1 MYSVAADRCSHLKVI
16 SKQIPPDGTD
26 ARTCVFIFP
35 QKLHSLDLMRTSVFR
50 AGIFVGNSASGSSP
64 GNVHIFF
71 CNRFAFCCHSRVH
84 TYSRPFHLRPYYSLL
99 FIHLLPLSSIQRA
112 SRSTSQVSRTRFPTM
127 VQKNIGAAEESRGLI
142 AFFFSKALVKTAN
155 KDPLVRPLQLEEF
168 SSPDFHEVRK
178 SS

>member
-26 ARTCVFIFP
+26 ARTYVFIFP
-35 QKLHSLDLMRTSVFR
+35 QKLQSLDLMRTSVS
-50 AGIFVGNSASGSSP
+50 GVFVGNSASGSSP
-64 GNVHIFF
+64 GNVLIFF

-84 TYSRPFHLRPYYSLL
+84 TYSRPFHLRPSYSL
-99 FIHLLPLSSIQRA
+99 FIHFHFLLPGIQRG
-112 SRSTSQVSRTRFPTM
+112 SGSTSQVSRTRFPTM
-127 VQKNIGAAEESRGLI
+127 VQNNMGAAEESRGPI

-168 SSPDFHEVRK
+168 CSPDFHEVRK